1 MKELGLT
8 WAIFF
13 AFACAGANAQ
23 SAQQKPADELIAG
36 CIDRANAEKYISDH
50 NYAELLRGTSSDGRT
65 HGVWTN
71 GRQVLVID
79 YDRPADDKMDQL
91 KTICVR
97 GIVSNVS
104 FNLYVIEKL
113 VSSAASASEKK

>member
-1 MKELGLT
+1 MKKLGLLT
-8 WAIFF
+8 CAVFI
-13 AFACAGANAQ
+13 AFACPGVGAQ
-23 SAQQKPADELIAG
+23 SAQQKPADEPIAG
-36 CIDRANAEKYISDH
+36 CVDRAKAEKYISDH

-71 GRQVLVID
+71 GRQVMIID
-79 YDRPADDKMDQL
+79 YARPADDRMDQL
-91 KTICVR
+91 KTICVS

-113 VSSAASASEKK
+113 VSSAASSDNK